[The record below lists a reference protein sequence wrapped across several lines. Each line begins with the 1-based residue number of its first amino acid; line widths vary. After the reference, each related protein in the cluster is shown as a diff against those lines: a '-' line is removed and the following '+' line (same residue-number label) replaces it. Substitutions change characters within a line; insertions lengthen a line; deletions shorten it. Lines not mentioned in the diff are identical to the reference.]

1 MFNKIYKEEILRG
14 FVLFYIK
21 QLICSHH
28 KGFYELCNL
37 DSNNEWEES
46 NNEWKRSKLSQVD

>member
-1 MFNKIYKEEILRG
+1 MFNKIYKEEKLRG

-46 NNEWKRSKLSQVD
+46 NNEWKRS